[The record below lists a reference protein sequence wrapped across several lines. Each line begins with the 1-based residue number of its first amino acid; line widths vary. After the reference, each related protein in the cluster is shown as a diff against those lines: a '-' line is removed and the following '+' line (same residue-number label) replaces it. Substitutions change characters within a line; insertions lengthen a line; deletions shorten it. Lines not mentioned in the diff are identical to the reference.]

1 MAQIIR
7 PIRPPCSS
15 RHTTTKLPPQAHTS
29 NPLSLMLMIFALDL
43 PSALFPLYAHTG
55 RVPPPTL
62 PSERVLIHNETFVA
76 RMTHISRTTRTA
88 QLVR

>member
-1 MAQIIR
+1 
-7 PIRPPCSS
+7 
-15 RHTTTKLPPQAHTS
+15 
-29 NPLSLMLMIFALDL
+29 MLMIFALDL

-62 PSERVLIHNETFVA
+62 PSELVLIHNETFVVQ
-76 RMTHISRTTRTA
+76 MTHISWTTRTT